1 MKTENKEKAK
11 KIVKFICRYIVITFA
26 ACIYAV
32 GISMFLD
39 PNNLA
44 PGGLTG
50 AAVILTRIIP
60 ITLGTLIVIMN
71 IPIMI
76 LGAWKFGARFTL
88 STLYTLVV
96 SSAFMEVFERMGY
109 VITHDKILAALV
121 GGTLMGAGMGL
132 CLRMET
138 TTGGIDI
145 IIKVLRQKYR
155 QVKSGEMYL
164 IIDGLI
170 LAAAALYFKDIEV
183 SMYAGVAIV
192 ISTYILDKV
201 LYGSDEA
208 KLVYIVSNKRKII
221 ATRMMVELNM
231 GVTLVEGKGAYNMEN
246 TEVIMCV
253 MHKQNLTKVR
263 NLVSEVDPE
272 AFMIVSSATE
282 VFGEG
287 FKGHTDVE
295 M

>member
-1 MKTENKEKAK
+1 MENKEKAK
-11 KIVKFICRYIVITFA
+11 KIAKFICRYIVITFA

-96 SSAFMEVFERMGY
+96 SSVFMEIFERMGY
-109 VITHDKILAALV
+109 VVTHDKILAALV

>member
-1 MKTENKEKAK
+1 
-11 KIVKFICRYIVITFA
+11 
-26 ACIYAV
+26 
-32 GISMFLD
+32 MFLD

-96 SSAFMEVFERMGY
+96 SSAFMEIFERMGY
-109 VITHDKILAALV
+109 VVTHDKILAALV

-192 ISTYILDKV
+192 VSTYILDKV

-253 MHKQNLTKVR
+253 MHKQKLTKVR
-263 NLVSEVDPE
+263 NLVSEVDPQ
-272 AFMIVSSATE
+272 ALMIVSSAKE

-287 FKGHTDVE
+287 FKGHTEVE

>member
-1 MKTENKEKAK
+1 MENKEKAK
-11 KIVKFICRYIVITFA
+11 KIAKFICRYIVITFA

-96 SSAFMEVFERMGY
+96 SSAFMEIFERMGY
-109 VITHDKILAALV
+109 VVTHDKILAALV

-164 IIDGLI
+164 INDGLI

-253 MHKQNLTKVR
+253 MNKQNLTKVR

>member
-1 MKTENKEKAK
+1 MKIENKEKTK
-11 KIVKFICRYIVITFA
+11 KIAKFIGRYIVITFA

-164 IIDGLI
+164 IIDGFI

-192 ISTYILDKV
+192 VSTYILDKV

>member
-1 MKTENKEKAK
+1 MKIENKEKTK
-11 KIVKFICRYIVITFA
+11 KIAKFIGRYIVITFA
-26 ACIYAV
+26 TCIYAV

-96 SSAFMEVFERMGY
+96 SSAFMEIFERMGY
-109 VITHDKILAALV
+109 VVTHDKILAALV

>member
-1 MKTENKEKAK
+1 MENKEKAK
-11 KIVKFICRYIVITFA
+11 KIAKFICRYIVITFA

-44 PGGLTG
+44 PGCLTG

-76 LGAWKFGARFTL
+76 FGACKFAARFTL

-96 SSAFMEVFERMGY
+96 SSAFMEIFERMGY
-109 VITHDKILAALV
+109 VVTHDKILAALV

>member
-1 MKTENKEKAK
+1 MENKEKAK
-11 KIVKFICRYIVITFA
+11 KIAKFICRYIVITFA

-96 SSAFMEVFERMGY
+96 SSAFMEIFERMGY
-109 VITHDKILAALV
+109 VVTHDKILAALV

-253 MHKQNLTKVR
+253 MNKQNLTKVR

>member
-1 MKTENKEKAK
+1 MKIENKEKNK
-11 KIVKFICRYIVITFA
+11 KIAKFIGRYIVITFA

-192 ISTYILDKV
+192 VSTYILDKV

>member
-1 MKTENKEKAK
+1 MKIENKEKTK
-11 KIVKFICRYIVITFA
+11 KIAKFIGRYIVITFA

-192 ISTYILDKV
+192 VSTYILDKV

-253 MHKQNLTKVR
+253 MHKQNLTKLR

>member
-1 MKTENKEKAK
+1 MKIENKEKTK
-11 KIVKFICRYIVITFA
+11 KIAKFIGRYIVITFA

-50 AAVILTRIIP
+50 AAVILTRI
-60 ITLGTLIVIMN
+60 

-192 ISTYILDKV
+192 VSTYILDKV

-263 NLVSEVDPE
+263 NLVSEVDTE

>member
-1 MKTENKEKAK
+1 MKVENKEKAK
-11 KIVKFICRYIVITFA
+11 KIAKFICRYIVITFA

-96 SSAFMEVFERMGY
+96 SSAFMEIFERMGY
-109 VITHDKILAALV
+109 VVTHDKILAALV

-192 ISTYILDKV
+192 VSTYILDKV

>member
-1 MKTENKEKAK
+1 MKIENKEKTK
-11 KIVKFICRYIVITFA
+11 KIAKFIGRYIVITFA

-109 VITHDKILAALV
+109 VVTHDKILAALV

>member
-1 MKTENKEKAK
+1 MKIENKEKTK
-11 KIVKFICRYIVITFA
+11 KIAKFIGRYIVITFA

-76 LGAWKFGARFTL
+76 LGAWKFGTRFTL

-96 SSAFMEVFERMGY
+96 SSAFIEVFERMGY
-109 VITHDKILAALV
+109 VVTHDKILAALV

-192 ISTYILDKV
+192 VSTYILDKV

>member
-1 MKTENKEKAK
+1 MENKEKAK
-11 KIVKFICRYIVITFA
+11 KIAKFICRYIVITFA

-96 SSAFMEVFERMGY
+96 SSAFMEIFERIGY
-109 VITHDKILAALV
+109 VVTHDKILAALV

>member
-1 MKTENKEKAK
+1 
-11 KIVKFICRYIVITFA
+11 
-26 ACIYAV
+26 
-32 GISMFLD
+32 MFLD

-170 LAAAALYFKDIEV
+170 LAAAALYFRDIEV

-192 ISTYILDKV
+192 VSTYILDKV

>member
-1 MKTENKEKAK
+1 MENNEKAK
-11 KIVKFICRYIVITFA
+11 KIAKFICRYIVITFA

-96 SSAFMEVFERMGY
+96 SSAFMEIFERMGY
-109 VITHDKILAALV
+109 VVTHDKILAALV

>member
-1 MKTENKEKAK
+1 MENKEKAK
-11 KIVKFICRYIVITFA
+11 KIAKFICRYIVITFA

-96 SSAFMEVFERMGY
+96 SSAFMEIFERMGY
-109 VITHDKILAALV
+109 VVTHDKILAALV

-145 IIKVLRQKYR
+145 IIKVLRQKYW

-170 LAAAALYFKDIEV
+170 LAAAALYFTDIEV

>member
-1 MKTENKEKAK
+1 MENKEKAK
-11 KIVKFICRYIVITFA
+11 KIAKFICRYIVITFA

-50 AAVILTRIIP
+50 AAVILTSIIP

-96 SSAFMEVFERMGY
+96 SSAFMEIFERMGY
-109 VITHDKILAALV
+109 VVTHDKILAALV

>member
-1 MKTENKEKAK
+1 VKIENKEKTK
-11 KIVKFICRYIVITFA
+11 KIAKFIGRYIVITFA

-96 SSAFMEVFERMGY
+96 SSAFMEIFERMGY
-109 VITHDKILAALV
+109 VVTHDKILAALV

>member
-1 MKTENKEKAK
+1 MENKEKAK
-11 KIVKFICRYIVITFA
+11 KIAKFICRYIVITFA

-88 STLYTLVV
+88 SI
-96 SSAFMEVFERMGY
+96 FERMGY
-109 VITHDKILAALV
+109 VVTHDKILAALV

>member
-1 MKTENKEKAK
+1 MENKEKAK
-11 KIVKFICRYIVITFA
+11 KIAKFICRYIVITFA

-192 ISTYILDKV
+192 VSTYILDKV

>member
-1 MKTENKEKAK
+1 MENKEKAK
-11 KIVKFICRYIVITFA
+11 KIAKFICRYIVITFA

-96 SSAFMEVFERMGY
+96 SSAFMEIFERMGY
-109 VITHDKILAALV
+109 VVTHDKILAALV

-170 LAAAALYFKDIEV
+170 LAAAALYFKDIEKDN
-183 SMYAGVAIV
+183 INP
-192 ISTYILDKV
+192 D
-201 LYGSDEA
+201 
-208 KLVYIVSNKRKII
+208 
-221 ATRMMVELNM
+221 
-231 GVTLVEGKGAYNMEN
+231 TLIK
-246 TEVIMCV
+246 
-253 MHKQNLTKVR
+253 
-263 NLVSEVDPE
+263 
-272 AFMIVSSATE
+272 
-282 VFGEG
+282 
-287 FKGHTDVE
+287 
-295 M
+295 

>member
-1 MKTENKEKAK
+1 MKIENKEKNK
-11 KIVKFICRYIVITFA
+11 KIAKFIGRYIVITFA

-170 LAAAALYFKDIEV
+170 LEAAALYFKDIEV

-192 ISTYILDKV
+192 VSTYILDKV

>member
-1 MKTENKEKAK
+1 MKIENKEKTK
-11 KIVKFICRYIVITFA
+11 KIAKFIGRYIVITFA

-109 VITHDKILAALV
+109 VVTHDKILAALV

-192 ISTYILDKV
+192 VSTYILDKV

>member
-1 MKTENKEKAK
+1 MKIENKEKTK
-11 KIVKFICRYIVITFA
+11 KIAKFIGRYIVITFA

-170 LAAAALYFKDIEV
+170 LAAAALYFRDIEV

-192 ISTYILDKV
+192 VSTYILDKV

>member
-1 MKTENKEKAK
+1 MENKEKAK
-11 KIVKFICRYIVITFA
+11 KIAKFICRYIVITFA

-96 SSAFMEVFERMGY
+96 SSAFMEIFERMGY
-109 VITHDKILAALV
+109 VVTHDKILAALV

-208 KLVYIVSNKRKII
+208 KFDYIVSNKRKII

>member
-1 MKTENKEKAK
+1 MENKEKAK
-11 KIVKFICRYIVITFA
+11 KIAKFICRYIVITFA

-44 PGGLTG
+44 PGGFTG

-96 SSAFMEVFERMGY
+96 SSAFMEIFERMGY
-109 VITHDKILAALV
+109 VVTHDKILAALV

-192 ISTYILDKV
+192 VSTYILDKV

>member
-1 MKTENKEKAK
+1 MENKEKAK
-11 KIVKFICRYIVITFA
+11 KIAKFICRYIVITFA
-26 ACIYAV
+26 ACIYAL

-96 SSAFMEVFERMGY
+96 SSAFMEIFERMGY
-109 VITHDKILAALV
+109 VVTHDKILAALV

>member
-1 MKTENKEKAK
+1 MKIENKEKTK
-11 KIVKFICRYIVITFA
+11 KIAKFIGRYIVITFA

-76 LGAWKFGARFTL
+76 LGAWKFGTRFTL

-96 SSAFMEVFERMGY
+96 SSAFIEVFERMGY
-109 VITHDKILAALV
+109 VVTHDKILAALV

-170 LAAAALYFKDIEV
+170 LAAAALYFRDIEV

-192 ISTYILDKV
+192 VSTYILDKV

>member
-1 MKTENKEKAK
+1 MKIENKEKTK
-11 KIVKFICRYIVITFA
+11 KIAKFIGRYIVITFA

-96 SSAFMEVFERMGY
+96 SSAFIEVFERMGY
-109 VITHDKILAALV
+109 VVTHDKILAALV

-170 LAAAALYFKDIEV
+170 LAAAALYFRDIEV

-192 ISTYILDKV
+192 VSTYILDKV

>member
-96 SSAFMEVFERMGY
+96 SSAFMEIFERMGY
-109 VITHDKILAALV
+109 VVTHDKILAALV

-263 NLVSEVDPE
+263 NLVSGVDPE

>member
-1 MKTENKEKAK
+1 MENKEKAK
-11 KIVKFICRYIVITFA
+11 KIAKFICRYIVITFA

-96 SSAFMEVFERMGY
+96 SSAFMEIFERMGY
-109 VITHDKILAALV
+109 VVTHDKILAALV

-263 NLVSEVDPE
+263 NLVSEVDSE

>member
-76 LGAWKFGARFTL
+76 LGAWKFGVRFTL

-192 ISTYILDKV
+192 VSTYILDKV

>member
-1 MKTENKEKAK
+1 MKIENKEKTK
-11 KIVKFICRYIVITFA
+11 KIVKFIGRYIVITFA

-192 ISTYILDKV
+192 VSTYILDKV

>member
-1 MKTENKEKAK
+1 MKIENKEKNK
-11 KIVKFICRYIVITFA
+11 KIAKFIGRYIVITFA

-50 AAVILTRIIP
+50 AEVILTRIIP

-192 ISTYILDKV
+192 VSTYILDKV

>member
-1 MKTENKEKAK
+1 MENKEKAK
-11 KIVKFICRYIVITFA
+11 KIAKFICRYIVITFA

-96 SSAFMEVFERMGY
+96 SSAFMEIFERMGY
-109 VITHDKILAALV
+109 VVTHDKILAALV

-208 KLVYIVSNKRKII
+208 KLVYIVSNKRKIR

>member
-1 MKTENKEKAK
+1 MKIENKEKTK
-11 KIVKFICRYIVITFA
+11 KIAKFIGRYIVITFA

-192 ISTYILDKV
+192 VSTYILDKV

>member
-1 MKTENKEKAK
+1 MKAENKEKAK
-11 KIVKFICRYIVITFA
+11 KIAKFIGRYIVITFA

-50 AAVILTRIIP
+50 AAVILTRILP

-88 STLYTLVV
+88 STLYTLIV

-109 VITHDKILAALV
+109 VVTHDKILAALV

-170 LAAAALYFKDIEV
+170 LAAAALYFRDIEV

-192 ISTYILDKV
+192 VSTYILDKV

>member
-1 MKTENKEKAK
+1 MKAENKEKAK
-11 KIVKFICRYIVITFA
+11 KIAKFIGRYIVITFA

-109 VITHDKILAALV
+109 VVTHDKILAALV

-192 ISTYILDKV
+192 VSTYILDKV